1 MTVKEE
7 MRESEGEEI
16 EEEMQ
21 NEIRKW
27 FFAERDDQGKF
38 PEYPSDDEGGS
49 AAIFHPERFMASGGS
64 AAAVAGAAGEDAA
77 AEQAMRKAIV
87 DGGGEESKKKGAKG
101 NSDSAAA
108 TAAAAAAEGLEG
120 EHDEAGFILRA
131 TEHVRQLRLG
141 QKLFDGT
148 IISNILPEVKPT
160 GLWPV
165 MFSVRVCV

>member
-1 MTVKEE
+1 

-49 AAIFHPERFMASGGS
+49 AAIFHPERFVASSGN
-64 AAAVAGAAGEDAA
+64 AAASAGAAGEDAA
-77 AEQAMRKAIV
+77 AEQQQATRKAV
-87 DGGGEESKKKGAKG
+87 VEGGGGGGGDEERKKKGAKG

-108 TAAAAAAEGLEG
+108 TAAAADGMEG
-120 EHDEAGFILRA
+120 EHDEAGFVLRS

-141 QKLFDGT
+141 QKVFDGT
-148 IISNILPEVKPT
+148 IISSITPHAKPA

-165 MFSVRVCV
+165 IFSVCHLAP